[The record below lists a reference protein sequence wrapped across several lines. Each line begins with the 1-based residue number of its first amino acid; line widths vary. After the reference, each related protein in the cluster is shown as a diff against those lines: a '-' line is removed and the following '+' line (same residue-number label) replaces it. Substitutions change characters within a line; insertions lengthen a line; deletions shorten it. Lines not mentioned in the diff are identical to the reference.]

1 MDPTVFSEAT
11 ATFLGRQEDIML
23 SKVRDILTYQPGVA
37 EMEKESL
44 IPTQYCTR
52 HPSSDPVND
61 FLLILLME
69 INDNIRTTKYIWV
82 TINFSW
88 LCLDNTDLRF
98 CSRLNVY
105 VTPKFIRWSLTSSA
119 LVSGED
125 CGSGDEIAPLWK
137 RPRAAPSPLQPR
149 EDTGER

>member
-105 VTPKFIRWSLTSSA
+105 VTPKFIR
-119 LVSGED
+119 
-125 CGSGDEIAPLWK
+125 
-137 RPRAAPSPLQPR
+137 
-149 EDTGER
+149 